1 MYDTHTWYIQIKR
14 IILDL
19 YNNRINYALM
29 DSYFA
34 KIVYDSL
41 MKKIVKNLRYN
52 LEYHYTFK
60 KRIQVFNYILCQTY
74 AFL

>member
-1 MYDTHTWYIQIKR
+1 MKR

-52 LEYHYTFK
+52 LEITLYIQKTYTG
-60 KRIQVFNYILCQTY
+60 I
-74 AFL
+74 

>member
-1 MYDTHTWYIQIKR
+1 MKR

-52 LEYHYTFK
+52 LE
-60 KRIQVFNYILCQTY
+60 
-74 AFL
+74 